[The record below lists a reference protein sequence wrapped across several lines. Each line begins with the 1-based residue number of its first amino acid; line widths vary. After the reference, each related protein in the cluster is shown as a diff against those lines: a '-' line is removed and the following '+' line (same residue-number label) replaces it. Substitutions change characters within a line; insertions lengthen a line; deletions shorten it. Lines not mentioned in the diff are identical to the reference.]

1 MLPIQHFGKHGPL
14 HVIPFVEFSA
24 LKIVP
29 IDDGT
34 LYILFNNF
42 GILKELTYHA
52 IIEGV
57 KNLSFPIDQ
66 SHRTEEYK
74 NKYFRVPHTQET
86 SFQMCD
92 KATEIFFH
100 PLFSEKISLST
111 CTS

>member
-1 MLPIQHFGKHGPL
+1 M
-14 HVIPFVEFSA
+14 PFVEFSA
-24 LKIVP
+24 LKILL
-29 IDDGT
+29 INDGT
-34 LYILFNNF
+34 LFDNF
-42 GILKELTYHA
+42 GNLKELTYHA
-52 IIEGV
+52 IIKGV

-100 PLFSEKISLST
+100 PLFSEKISFST
-111 CTS
+111 CTFKLRL